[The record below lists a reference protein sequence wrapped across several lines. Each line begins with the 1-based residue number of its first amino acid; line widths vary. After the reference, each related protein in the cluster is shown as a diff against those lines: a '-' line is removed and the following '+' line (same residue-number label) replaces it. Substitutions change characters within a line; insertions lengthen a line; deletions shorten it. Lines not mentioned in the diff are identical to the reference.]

1 MSIAEK
7 NGGFS
12 MLTDKRLNEA
22 YKNAKEIPFDDNSR
36 YIFFS
41 DVHRGDNSM
50 SDEFAHNQSIYYH
63 ALEYYYEKEYTYV
76 EVGDGDELWE
86 HAKFNY
92 VRGAHSDVY
101 ELLKKFY
108 NSKRFIML
116 YGNHNIFL
124 KNQYFV
130 EKNLYYYYDEY
141 LQKESSLFPGITV
154 YESIILKH
162 TQTSQEI
169 FVVHGHQGDL
179 INDQLWRISML
190 TLRYFWRYMHI
201 VGFRNPASPAKNIYK
216 QHKIERNFNKWNRL
230 TGMMMICGHTHRPKF
245 PSRGEMP
252 YFNTGCCVH
261 PRGITGIEII
271 NGKIMLVNWRV
282 TPDKD
287 GFLQIVRTVLRGPVD
302 IIEFEER

>member
-1 MSIAEK
+1 
-7 NGGFS
+7 
-12 MLTDKRLNEA
+12 MLTEKRLNEA
-22 YKNAKEIPFDDNSR
+22 YRNAKEIPFDDDSK

-50 SDEFAHNQSIYYH
+50 SDEFAHNQSTYYH
-63 ALEYYYEKEYTYV
+63 ALEYYYENGYTYV

-92 VRGAHSDVY
+92 IRSAHSDVY
-101 ELLKKFY
+101 ELLTKFFIA
-108 NSKRFIML
+108 KRLIVLF
-116 YGNHNIFL
+116 GNHNIFL
-124 KNQYFV
+124 KNPEFV
-130 EKNLYYYYDEY
+130 EKNLFCYYDEY
-141 LQKESSLFPGITV
+141 LQKEIKLFPDIKV

-162 TQTSQEI
+162 TQTLQEI

-179 INDQLWRISML
+179 INDQLWRISMVM
-190 TLRYFWRYMHI
+190 LRYFWRYMHI
-201 VGFRNPASPAKNIYK
+201 VGFKNPASPAKNIYK

-230 TGMMMICGHTHRPKF
+230 SGMMMICGHTHRPKF

-261 PRGITGIEII
+261 PREITGIEIS
-271 NGKIMLVNWRV
+271 NGEIMLVSWRV

-287 GFLQIVRTVLRGPVD
+287 GFLQIVRSVVHGPVKILD
-302 IIEFEER
+302 FDDR